1 MSLIRRIRAAVGIGV
16 TWAVGW
22 GVTGAVVFSGL
33 WLALEPYQR
42 ARLTTFA
49 APADFRLAAT
59 GAAALVGLISGML
72 FALLLAAAERER
84 DIDKVSGW
92 RTALLGAVSSLGIFL
107 LGAWATGALAGAAI
121 PAAVFAAF
129 GAVSASKT
137 LWIARRGSLSAG
149 RPDAAGLLSDDEGD
163 GGRPGSGTTRAR
175 TR

>member
-33 WLALEPYQR
+33 WLALAPYQR

-72 FALLLAAAERER
+72 FALLLSAAERER

-92 RTALLGAVSSLGIFL
+92 RTALLGAVSSLGFFL
-107 LGAWATGALAGAAI
+107 L
-121 PAAVFAAF
+121 
-129 GAVSASKT
+129 
-137 LWIARRGSLSAG
+137 
-149 RPDAAGLLSDDEGD
+149 
-163 GGRPGSGTTRAR
+163 
-175 TR
+175 